1 LIVFSSEHGLRKDFE
16 AFEHVRDGAK
26 NVDAAKNGCIWPIFN
41 PKKYAQLGHN
51 WEGQEILKFLIVGID
66 LFRSEGFFQVFLFAI
81 HLPNNRRCKL
91 KLGRYCA
98 QYAFIKYFLI

>member
-1 LIVFSSEHGLRKDFE
+1 MRRKVLVTLGKSPDWWRVTRESAYRELGTSILLIVFSSEHGLQKDFE

-26 NVDAAKNGCIWPIFN
+26 NVDAEKNGCIWPIFN

-66 LFRSEGFFQVFLFAI
+66 LFRSEGFF
-81 HLPNNRRCKL
+81 
-91 KLGRYCA
+91 
-98 QYAFIKYFLI
+98 